1 MLLKH
6 NNNYIKDF
14 FLDFVFKN
22 KVFFVMNINDYE
34 IFEFY
39 NYCLNFSKI
48 FHKKSFLGFNI
59 FSNLFSGN
67 NYFCFLEPYYFFD
80 YYLELINN
88 NLYDL
93 IGICF
98 NNFFFNINFNFFNLS
113 NKIYFINF
121 LILYYYYI
129 SYLIFLFFIFLN
141 FLKNLN
147 FKLIKVLNC

>member
-98 NNFFFNINFNFFNLS
+98 NNF
-113 NKIYFINF
+113 